1 MSNKMKSLLLTA
13 SALLTSSAY
22 SQAVKID
29 DVYVNARKTSE
40 NIQDVP
46 MPISSFNENDL
57 KDTKSETVRDITAQV
72 PNVQIIGSSSGRY
85 ITPYIRG
92 LGNQDIQLPDE
103 SSVMMYLDEVALPRY
118 AFDLDFLDLKSVEV
132 LRGPQGTFFG
142 NSTQGGA
149 IQFLT
154 YAPLEKNDDKVS
166 LAYGNDNAIKV
177 QAQATAK
184 LSPNI
189 GNTLSAQFK
198 KQDGWIHNSTL
209 NKDYGDFENYSIQNT
224 FQIKPSDKSNLVFKV
239 FTEKEEGNDPSF
251 IKAGLSKPE
260 VKQAIDPAY
269 SDKNTLTS
277 LKYEHEFD
285 AFKFTSISAFNYHN
299 FKVKYDEAGELLS
312 ADYRA
317 FILAN
322 YGAGAAAAL
331 DAYVSDPNR
340 GFRDFEEY
348 ERQYFQEFRI
358 SSDKGSLPFTLGLNY
373 TNRNYRLLSF
383 VKTISSSLTDKT
395 IDQNVQLT
403 NDSVALFGHVEKK
416 LNEKNVVS
424 VGLRLSHDVKKYD
437 STHKGTG
444 TGALSSY
451 TQSSKEDYTDYS
463 AKTTYQY
470 YLKKNHQVYTSI
482 SRSTMPG
489 GYPSYQFN
497 NYTDKSSDQPAY
509 DKSVSYNYEIGT
521 KGEFFEKHLLVNT
534 SFFFNNIKDKQVR
547 IRDSGTN
554 LSKFENIDVDIY
566 GLELETRYKFDMG
579 LTLGA
584 NAGYTNAQF
593 SEAYAASSSET
604 VSEGNRLSNVPYW
617 NGNAFT
623 QYAKEVLLFGSS
635 IFVAR
640 LDYAYTGSRYGEVTN
655 TTKLGTIGLWNA
667 RVAIEK
673 NNFEFALYGKNIFD
687 KKYDDQGYYY
697 SSIRTTVATPGEP
710 RRYGAEFSYYY

>member
-1 MSNKMKSLLLTA
+1 MTKKVKTLFLAATTLVST
-13 SALLTSSAY
+13 SAY
-22 SQAVKID
+22 SEAVKID
-29 DVYVNARKTSE
+29 DVYVNARKTAE

-46 MPISSFNENDL
+46 MPISSFSETNL
-57 KDTKSETVRDITAQV
+57 KDTKSESVRDITAQV

-103 SSVMMYLDEVALPRY
+103 SSVMMYLDEVPLPRY

-149 IQFLT
+149 IHFLT
-154 YAPLEKNDDKVS
+154 HAPLEKNDDKVS
-166 LAYGNDNAIKV
+166 VAYGNDNAIKV

-184 LSPNI
+184 VSSNI
-189 GNTLSAQFK
+189 GNTLSVQYK

-209 NKDYGDFENYSIQNT
+209 NKDYGDFENYSVQNT
-224 FQIKPSDKSNLVFKV
+224 FQIKPTDRSNLVFKV
-239 FTEKEEGNDPSF
+239 FSQKEEGNDPSF

-269 SDKNTLTS
+269 TDKNTLSS
-277 LKYEHEFD
+277 LKYEHNFD
-285 AFKFTSISAFNYHN
+285 SLKFISISAFNYHN
-299 FKVKYDEAGELLS
+299 FRVKYDEAGALLLS
-312 ADYRA
+312 DFRA
-317 FILAN
+317 TLPAMYHTAF
-322 YGAGAAAAL
+322 
-331 DAYVSDPNR
+331 DAYVNDPNR

-358 SSDKGSLPFTLGLNY
+358 SSDKGDMPFTLGLNY
-373 TNRNYRLLSF
+373 TNKNYRLLSF
-383 VKTISSSLTDKT
+383 VKTIHSTTLTDKT
-395 IDQNVQLT
+395 IDQNVKLT
-403 NDSVALFGHVEKK
+403 NDSVAVFGHVEKK
-416 LNEKNVVS
+416 INEKNILS
-424 VGLRLSHDVKKYD
+424 AGLRVGHDIKKYD
-437 STHKGTG
+437 SIHKGTG
-444 TGALSSY
+444 TGALASY

-463 AKTTYQY
+463 AKATYQY
-470 YLKKNHQVYTSI
+470 FLEKNHQIYSSI

-521 KGEFFEKHLLVNT
+521 KGEFLEKHLLVNT
-534 SFFFNNIKDKQVR
+534 SFFYNNITDKQVR
-547 IRDSGTN
+547 IRDGGTG

-566 GLELETRYKFDMG
+566 GLEFESRYKFDLG
-579 LTLGA
+579 LIVGA
-584 NAGYTNAQF
+584 NVGYTNAQY
-593 SEAYAASSSET
+593 SETYSASSSET

-623 QYAKEVLLFGSS
+623 QYTKETSLLGNS

-640 LDYAYTGSRYGEVTN
+640 VDYAYTGGRYGDVTN
-655 TTKLGTIGLWNA
+655 VTKLGAIGLWNA

-673 NNFEFALYGKNIFD
+673 DNFEFALYGKNIFD

-697 SSIRTTVATPGEP
+697 SSIKTTVATPGDP
-710 RRYGAEFSYYY
+710 RRYGAELSYYY